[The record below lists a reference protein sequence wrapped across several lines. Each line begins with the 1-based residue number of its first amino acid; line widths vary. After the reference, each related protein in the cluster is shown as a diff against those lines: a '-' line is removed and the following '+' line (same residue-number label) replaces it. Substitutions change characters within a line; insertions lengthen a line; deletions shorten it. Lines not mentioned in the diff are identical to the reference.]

1 MVSATTVYRN
11 GPAND
16 PGYPEILLS
25 DEPIVPHDG
34 YKPQPNAPAW
44 RDQCPRYTHCVR
56 FTYTFGHEHTLTIRD
71 DDLDGIL
78 RDVRTI
84 YPSGDESRTSESS

>member
-44 RDQCPRYTHCVR
+44 RDQCPSLARPMPALYPLR
-56 FTYTFGHEHTLTIRD
+56 TLH
-71 DDLDGIL
+71 LHL
-78 RDVRTI
+78 RPRAHADHPR
-84 YPSGDESRTSESS
+84 R